1 MSSHDAPKKNSDLIY
16 RLRGLGM
23 AGAILH
29 IGAHPDDEDVG
40 LMAYGA
46 RKLGIR
52 IVYWS
57 ATRGEGGQNRL
68 GPDTQEA
75 LGVYRTWES
84 LAVRAVDGGEALF
97 GPFYDFGYSKS
108 GEETLSK
115 WGGQQAVIKE
125 IVRAIRLVQPQ
136 IVIGRW
142 TGNPTTDGHGHHQA
156 VGSVTLAAFEAAGDA
171 TQFPELQAQG
181 LAAWRPDKLFYATG
195 GDWQPGEEGGKFGI
209 IRPEFEREGYV
220 RINSGE
226 FDPIANRTYQEQGW
240 IGFNHHKT
248 QAMGFIPDKE
258 HFYYYYALSKSVV
271 PVSSDLSAEG
281 TTLSEDNKGSFYA
294 GLDASLTGLAEY
306 ANNNSLVLR
315 EALEAIKVKVKVALA
330 AYKTD
335 DVLQA
340 GGLLLEG
347 VALLRALRMSLGETE
362 RALLRYL
369 QRKQNDFEETAVS
382 CLGLD
387 LDCLADYV
395 HVTPSQQFQ
404 VAARLWN
411 PRQVPITAVHFF
423 FRLPDGWQVQP
434 VAPKEAKKNKTR
446 LEAIYDMTVPAMAD
460 LACPY
465 WLRTPREQYQYHWPE
480 GEPSGRPFDPPL
492 ITLECRVTLGT
503 HEITLRAPA
512 IRREG
517 FVGGF
522 RELPVVVVPPI
533 SLQPKIRQEILQV
546 RASEQQ
552 LALTAVAYS
561 NTEGVGV
568 EGILR
573 LEAPPEWHVEPNE
586 IQLALGK
593 IGDSQTV
600 KFKVTIPKNRPS
612 GVYSLRYVVQ
622 CGGREYDVL
631 LKPVRM
637 SAPGL
642 PRLPDASTCIK
653 EQFITNPAVN
663 QIHLIDTQFVP
674 GLKYAYIQGA
684 TEDVLTAVSHFNLD
698 FHLISDAEMG
708 YIDLDQFDAIVVG
721 PNAYLMRDELRKNA
735 PRLPKYVAQGGTLI
749 VQYQGYGYQKEEF
762 VPYPF
767 TYSQPHDRV
776 TFEDAPVT
784 ILEPDHFL
792 FHQPNEISAAD
803 FENWVHDRGMYFFGQ
818 WDKPYTPFLSCND
831 PGEAPK
837 KGGLLLTSYGRGTYI
852 YVAYSFF
859 RQLPAGV
866 PGAFRLFANILAVPA
881 ALILARA
888 KFLKNVSLFA
898 FMDEDQRQTVA
909 RILSERWEKDG
920 VYLCH
925 QGDEGDEMYIIVK
938 GEVAIIKEIVG
949 KADQVIYRAKA
960 GEAIGEMQVLSK
972 SARAAA
978 MQVQGDI
985 HLIVI
990 EGAHFRALMHQHPDM
1005 SDRVIQ
1011 MLVDKLAAAGQS

>member
-1 MSSHDAPKKNSDLIY
+1 MNNHDAPKKNINLIY

-40 LMAYGA
+40 LMAYVA
-46 RKLGIR
+46 RKLGNR

-84 LAVRAVDGGEALF
+84 LAVRSVDGGEALF

-108 GEETLSK
+108 GAETLVK
-115 WGGQQAVIKE
+115 WGGEETVIKE

-142 TGNPTTDGHGHHQA
+142 TGNPSTDGHGHHQA
-156 VGSVTLAAFEAAGDA
+156 IGSVTLAAFEAAGDA
-171 TQFPELQAQG
+171 SQFPELQAQG
-181 LAAWRPDKLFYATG
+181 LVAWQPDKLFYSTG
-195 GDWQPGEEGGKFGI
+195 GDWQPGEEGGNFGI
-209 IRPEFEREGYV
+209 IRPEFERDGYV

-248 QAMGFIPDKE
+248 QAMGFIPEKE
-258 HFYYYYALSKSVV
+258 PFYYYYLLAFSDQFSEISDQ
-271 PVSSDLSAEG
+271 VSEDA
-281 TTLSEDNKGSFYA
+281 TLSDDRGSFYS
-294 GLDASLTGLAEY
+294 GLDGSLTGLADY
-306 ANNNSLVLR
+306 PSDGAAGLR
-315 EALEAIKVKVKVALA
+315 EKLAAIKGKANAALVQYRA
-330 AYKTD
+330 D
-335 DVLQA
+335 EVVRA
-340 GGLLLEG
+340 GMLLLEG
-347 VALLRALRMSLGETE
+347 VALLRALRVGETE
-362 RALLRYL
+362 LALLIYL
-369 QRKQNDFEETAVS
+369 ERKLEDFEETAVS
-382 CLGLD
+382 CFGLD
-387 LDCLADYV
+387 LECLANYA
-395 HVTPSQQFQ
+395 HVTPGQQFR

-411 PRQVPITAVHFF
+411 PRHVAIGEPTFTLQ
-423 FRLPDGWQVQP
+423 LPQGWQVQP
-434 VAPKEAKKNKTR
+434 VEQEDNVAV
-446 LEAIYDMTVPAMAD
+446 YDVTASTWAD

-465 WLRTPREQYQYHWPE
+465 WLRSPRAGHRYHWPE
-480 GEPSGRPFDPPL
+480 GEPAGRPFAPPL
-492 ITLECRVTLGT
+492 VELECKVTLGT
-503 HEITLRAPA
+503 HKMCVRSPA
-512 IRREG
+512 IMREG
-517 FVGGF
+517 FAGGF
-522 RELPVVVVPPI
+522 RELPVIVVPPI
-533 SLQPKIRQEILQV
+533 SLQPKIRQEFLQV
-546 RASEQQ
+546 RESEQQ
-552 LALTAVAYS
+552 LGLTAVAYS
-561 NTEGVGV
+561 NMEQQGIEGT
-568 EGILR
+568 LR
-573 LEAPPEWHVEPNE
+573 LEAPPEWQVEPPE
-586 IQLALGK
+586 IQLRLGS

-600 KFKVTIPKNRPS
+600 KFRVTIPKNRVA
-612 GVYSLRYVVQ
+612 GVYALRYVVQ
-622 CGGREYDVL
+622 CDGREYDVV

-642 PRLPDASTCIK
+642 PRLPDAATCIK
-653 EQFITNPAVN
+653 EQFITNSAVN
-663 QIHLIDTQFVP
+663 HVHLIETKFVP
-674 GLKYAYIQGA
+674 GLKYGYIKGA
-684 TEDVLTAVSHFNLD
+684 TEEILTALAHFNLD
-698 FHLISDAEMG
+698 FHIISDAEMG

-735 PRLPKYVAQGGTLI
+735 PRFPKFVAQGGTLI

-767 TYSQPHDRV
+767 TFSQPHDRV
-776 TFEDAPVT
+776 TDEDATVT

-792 FHQPNEISAAD
+792 FHQPNKISAAD

-818 WDKPYTPFLSCND
+818 WDKRYTPFLASND
-831 PGEAPK
+831 RDEVPK
-837 KGGLLLTSYGRGTYI
+837 KGGLLLTSYGRGTFI
-852 YVAYSFF
+852 YAAYSFF

-888 KFLKNVSLFA
+888 QFLKNVSLFA

-909 RILSERWEKDG
+909 KILSERWQKDG
-920 VYLCH
+920 EYLCH

-938 GEVAIIKEIVG
+938 GEVAIIKEVAR
-949 KADQVIYRAKA
+949 KASQIIYRAKA

-972 SARAAA
+972 SSRAAA
-978 MQVQGDI
+978 MQAQGDI
-985 HLIVI
+985 HLLVI

-1011 MLVDKLAAAGQS
+1011 MLVNKLAAAGQT

>member
-1 MSSHDAPKKNSDLIY
+1 MRIVKGYSMSSHDTPKKNLDLIY

-40 LMAYGA
+40 LMAYAA
-46 RKLGIR
+46 RKLGVR

-84 LAVRAVDGGEALF
+84 LAVRSVDGGEALF

-108 GEETLSK
+108 GEETLAK
-115 WGGQQAVIKE
+115 WGGEREVIKE
-125 IVRAIRLVQPQ
+125 IVRVIRLVQPQ

-142 TGNPTTDGHGHHQA
+142 TGNPQTDGHGHHQA

-181 LAAWRPDKLFYATG
+181 LAAWQPHKLFYATG
-195 GDWQPGEEGGKFGI
+195 GDWQPGEEGGNFGV
-209 IRPEFEREGYV
+209 IRPEFERAGYV

-240 IGFNHHKT
+240 IGFNNHKT

-258 HFYYYYALSKSVV
+258 YFYYYYALSKNL
-271 PVSSDLSAEG
+271 VSESDDDR
-281 TTLSEDNKGSFYA
+281 TSFYA

-306 ANNNSLVLR
+306 GDDDSPVFRERLAGIKTKAQAALVQ
-315 EALEAIKVKVKVALA
+315 
-330 AYKTD
+330 YKAD
-335 DVLQA
+335 DPIQA
-340 GGLLLEG
+340 GISLLERG
-347 VALLRALRMSLGETE
+347 SLLHALRADLGEDQQ
-362 RALLRYL
+362 ALLRYL
-369 QRKQNDFEETAVS
+369 ERKRRDFEETAVS

-387 LDCLADYV
+387 LECLANYA
-395 HVTPSQQFQ
+395 HVTPGQQFRIT
-404 VAARLWN
+404 ARLWN
-411 PRQVPITAVHFF
+411 PRNAPIQNAKFSF
-423 FRLPDGWQVQP
+423 QRPDGWQVQP
-434 VAPKEAKKNKTR
+434 VEREEIGKSGTRSEAV
-446 LEAIYDMTVPAMAD
+446 YDMTVSAQAD

-465 WLRTPREQYQYHWPE
+465 WLLTPRERYRYHWPE

-492 ITLECRVTLGT
+492 VELECTLTLGA
-503 HEITLRAPA
+503 HKMTLRSPT
-512 IRREG
+512 IIREG
-517 FVGGF
+517 FPGGF
-522 RELPVVVVPPI
+522 RELPVAIVPPI
-533 SLQPKIRQEILQV
+533 SLQPQIRQEFLPV

-552 LALTAVAYS
+552 LELTAVAYS
-561 NTEGVGV
+561 NIERLGVA
-568 EGILR
+568 GILR
-573 LEAPPEWHVEPNE
+573 LEAPPEWQVEPNE
-586 IQLALGK
+586 IQLNLGPV
-593 IGDSQTV
+593 GDSRTV
-600 KFKVTIPKNRPS
+600 KFKVIIPKNILAA
-612 GVYSLRYVVQ
+612 VYSLRYVVQ
-622 CGGREYDVL
+622 CDDREYDVVL
-631 LKPVRM
+631 RPVRM

-642 PRLPDASTCIK
+642 PRLPDASTCVK
-653 EQFITNPAVN
+653 EQFITTPAVN
-663 QIHLIDTQFVP
+663 SIHLIDTQFVP
-674 GLKYAYIQGA
+674 GLKYAYIKGA
-684 TEDVLTAVSHFNLD
+684 TEHVLTALSHFNLD
-698 FHLISDAEMG
+698 FHIIDDAEMG

-735 PRLPKYVAQGGTLI
+735 PLFPKYVAQGGTLI

-767 TYSQPHDRV
+767 QYSQPHDRV
-776 TFEDAPVT
+776 TMEDAPVT

-792 FHQPNEISAAD
+792 FHQPNKITAID

-818 WDKPYTPFLSCND
+818 WDKRYTPFLTCND
-831 PGEAPK
+831 PDEEPK
-837 KGGLLLTSYGRGTYI
+837 NGGLLLTSYGRGTFI

-888 KFLKNVSLFA
+888 QFLKNVSLFA
-898 FMDEDQRQTVA
+898 FMDEDQLQTVA
-909 RILSERWEKDG
+909 SILSERWEKDG

-925 QGDEGDEMYIIVK
+925 QGDEGDEMYIIVE
-938 GEVAIIKEIVG
+938 GEVAIIKEIAG

-972 SARAAA
+972 GSRAAA
-978 MQVQGDI
+978 MQAQGDI
-985 HLIVI
+985 HLMVI
-990 EGAHFRALMHQHPDM
+990 EGSHFRALMHKHPNM

-1011 MLVDKLAAAGQS
+1011 MLVDKLAAAGQV